1 MNSTSMETVNWKVEG
16 MSCSACAQTVEGF
29 LKKKGMQE
37 VSVSLTAG
45 EVSFQ
50 HADNIPAAELKKGIS
65 NLGYFVS
72 DGLVQKKPTNRFL
85 LYLAVCAPFTALLL
99 LHMFSHWQPLH
110 WLGNAWVQFA
120 LCVPVYITGMYFFG
134 RSAISSLRMG
144 KPNMNV
150 LIALGATAAF
160 VYSLAGTIL
169 QLGEA
174 YLFYETS
181 AAIIT
186 LVLLGNY
193 IEERSLHSTQKAL
206 RQLLKSQELKANMIA
221 FDDQHQ
227 EIVFPVDSRQLRSG
241 DLILIK
247 TGEQVP
253 ADAKILWG
261 EGQVDEAIITGE
273 SLPLGK
279 QPKDLII
286 GGSLLLE
293 GTLKAQ
299 VIHAAKDSVLSNVVN
314 LVNRAQQD
322 KPKIQ
327 LLADRISTVFVPVV
341 IGIALLCFVVNYLL
355 LHDLTASLMRSIAVL
370 VIACP
375 CAMGL
380 ATPAAIAV
388 GLGRAARNGILFR
401 KADSLELFKG
411 IRQVVFDKTGTLTT
425 GSFSIREFHVSDKT
439 LAESEFKRILFSLEK
454 YSGHPIAK
462 SVAQAWKTKPAI
474 RWTKLEEIKGLGIR
488 ALDAGGNEY
497 KAGSLKFFAEEKGNI
512 PVPNIAAVLDIPVV
526 HNRNAEIKSGLFFS
540 NENGL
545 TNDREERLNPDR
557 ESGLYDTGNEKDQQI
572 IERMDHSIYVA
583 VNGKLTGW
591 VDIQDELRP
600 EAAEVVRYFKD
611 RNIRTVLLSGDRL
624 QKCRDIAELLGID
637 EVIAEQSPEQKLE
650 QIERLSAIAPT
661 AMVGDGINDAPALAK
676 ATLGIS
682 MSDASQLALQTAD
695 VVLMNSGLKKLPM
708 SLQLGRF
715 TFSTIRQNLF
725 WAFFYNIIAIPV
737 AAIGLLTP
745 AIGALAMALSDV
757 VLLIN
762 SSRLFVKKLE

>member
-1 MNSTSMETVNWKVEG
+1 METINWKVEG

-29 LKKKGMQE
+29 LQKKGMRE
-37 VSVSLTAG
+37 VNVSLTAG

-50 HADNIPAAELKKGIS
+50 PADGFPENELKKGLS
-65 NLGYFVS
+65 NLGYFVA
-72 DGLVQKKPTNRFL
+72 DGSAKKKPVNRFL
-85 LYLAVCAPFTALLL
+85 IYLGICIPFTVMLM
-99 LHMFSHWQPLH
+99 LHMFSHRLPFH
-110 WLGNAWVQFA
+110 WLGDAWVQFA
-120 LCVPVYITGMYFFG
+120 LCLPVYLTGMYFFG
-134 RSAISSLRMG
+134 RSAISSLVQR

-160 VYSLAGTIL
+160 TYSLAGTL
-169 QLGEA
+169 LHLGET

-186 LVLLGNY
+186 LVFLGNY
-193 IEERSLHSTQKAL
+193 VEERSLHSTQKAL

-227 EIVFPVDSRQLRSG
+227 EMVFPVDSRQLRSG

-261 EGQVDEAIITGE
+261 EAQVDEAIITGE
-273 SLPLGK
+273 SLPLNK
-279 QPKDLII
+279 QPKDLLI

-293 GTLKAQ
+293 GTVKAQ
-299 VIHAAKDSVLSNVVN
+299 VMHAAKDSVLSNVVN
-314 LVNRAQQD
+314 LVKRAQQD
-322 KPKIQ
+322 RPEIQ
-327 LLADRISTVFVPVV
+327 LLADRISAIFVPVV
-341 IGIALLCFVVNYLL
+341 IGVALLCLVINYLL

-401 KADSLELFKG
+401 NANSLELFKH

-425 GSFSIREFHVSDKT
+425 GSFSIAHFDILDETISESD
-439 LAESEFKRILFSLEK
+439 FKRILFSLEK
-454 YSGHPIAK
+454 YSSHPIAK
-462 SVAQAWKTKPAI
+462 SIARNWKTQKEI
-474 RWTKLEEIKGLGIR
+474 RWAKLEEIKGLGIR
-488 ALDAGGNEY
+488 ALDAQGNEY
-497 KAGSLKFFAEEKGNI
+497 QAGSWKFFTEQKGNA
-512 PVPNIAAVLDIPVV
+512 IA
-526 HNRNAEIKSGLFFS
+526 GQT
-540 NENGL
+540 ENSM
-545 TNDREERLNPDR
+545 NPDAGLKPDK
-557 ESGLYDTGNEKDQQI
+557 ETGEQAVAGSG
-572 IERMDHSIYVA
+572 HSIYVTKNSRLA
-583 VNGKLTGW
+583 GW
-591 VDIQDELRP
+591 LDIQDELRP
-600 EAAEVVRYFKD
+600 EAVDVIRYFKAK
-611 RNIRTVLLSGDRL
+611 NIRTILLSGDRL
-624 QKCRDIAELLGID
+624 QKCREVAQALGMD
-637 EVIAEQSPEQKLE
+637 EVIAEQSPVQKLE
-650 QIERLSAIAPT
+650 QITRLAAIVPT

-676 ATLGIS
+676 ASLGIS
-682 MSDASQLALQTAD
+682 MSDASQIALQTAD

-708 SLQLGRF
+708 SLQLGKL

-762 SSRLFVKKLE
+762 SSRLFVKKLS

>member
-1 MNSTSMETVNWKVEG
+1 METVNWKVEG

-29 LKKKGMQE
+29 LKKKGMQA

-50 HADNIPAAELKKGIS
+50 HESNIPEAELKKGIS
-65 NLGYFVS
+65 NLGYFVA
-72 DGLVQKKPTNRFL
+72 DGSAQKKPVNRFL
-85 LYLAVCAPFTALLL
+85 LYLAVCAPFTGILL
-99 LHMFSHWQPLH
+99 LHMFSHWRPLH

-120 LCVPVYITGMYFFG
+120 LCVPVYTTGMYFFG

-169 QLGEA
+169 QLGDA

-193 IEERSLHSTQKAL
+193 IEERSLHSTQEAL
-206 RQLLKSQELKANMIA
+206 QQLLKSQELKANMIA
-221 FDDQHQ
+221 FDGEHR
-227 EIVFPVDSRQLRSG
+227 EIVFPVDSRQLRIG
-241 DLILIK
+241 DLILVK

-253 ADAKILWG
+253 ADARILWG
-261 EGQVDEAIITGE
+261 TAQVDEAILTGE
-273 SLPLGK
+273 SLPLSK
-279 QPKDLII
+279 QPKDMII

-299 VIHAAKDSVLSNVVN
+299 VVHTAKDSVLSNVVN
-314 LVNRAQQD
+314 LVTRAQQD

-327 LLADRISTVFVPVV
+327 LLADRISAVFVPVV
-341 IGIALLCFVVNYLL
+341 IGVALLCFLINYLL
-355 LHDLTASLMRSIAVL
+355 LHDLTASIMRSIAVL

-401 KADSLELFKG
+401 KADSLELFKD
-411 IRQVVFDKTGTLTT
+411 ISQVVFDKTGTLTT
-425 GSFSIREFHVSDKT
+425 GSFSVRQFDITGKSISESD
-439 LAESEFKRILFSLEK
+439 FKHILFSLEK

-462 SVAQAWKTKPAI
+462 SVARAWKTQAAI
-474 RWTKLEEIKGLGIR
+474 RWSKLEEVKGLGIR
-488 ALDAGGNEY
+488 ALDVQGNEY
-497 KAGSLKFFAEEKGNI
+497 KAGSENFFTE
-512 PVPNIAAVLDIPVV
+512 
-526 HNRNAEIKSGLFFS
+526 
-540 NENGL
+540 ENGMVPGH
-545 TNDREERLNPDR
+545 N
-557 ESGLYDTGNEKDQQI
+557 
-572 IERMDHSIYVA
+572 IYVSK
-583 VNGKLTGW
+583 NGKLIGW
-591 VDIQDELRP
+591 VDIEDELRP
-600 EAAEVVRYFKD
+600 EAVEVVGYFKA
-611 RNIRTVLLSGDRL
+611 RNIRTILLSGDRL
-624 QKCRDIAELLGID
+624 QKCRDVAQALGID
-637 EVIAEQSPEQKLE
+637 EVMAEQSPAQKLE
-650 QIERLSAIAPT
+650 QIARLSSIAPT
-661 AMVGDGINDAPALAK
+661 AMIGDGINDAPALAK

-682 MSDASQLALQTAD
+682 MSDASQIALQTAD

-708 SLQLGRF
+708 SLQLGRL

-725 WAFFYNIIAIPV
+725 WAFFYNIVAIPV

-745 AIGALAMALSDV
+745 AVGALAMALSDV
-757 VLLIN
+757 VLLVN
-762 SSRLFVKKLE
+762 SSRLFVKKLS

>member
-1 MNSTSMETVNWKVEG
+1 METVNWKVEG
-16 MSCSACAQTVEGF
+16 MSCSACAQTIEGF

-50 HADNIPAAELKKGIS
+50 HADNIPAAELKKGIL

-72 DGLVQKKPTNRFL
+72 DGSVEKKPVNRFL

-120 LCVPVYITGMYFFG
+120 LCVPVYVAGMYFFG

-160 VYSLAGTIL
+160 VYSLAGSIL

-206 RQLLKSQELKANMIA
+206 QQLLKSQELKANMIA
-221 FDDQHQ
+221 FDDQHH

-261 EGQVDEAIITGE
+261 EAQVDEAIITGE
-273 SLPLGK
+273 SLPLSK
-279 QPKDLII
+279 QPKDLLI
-286 GGSLLLE
+286 GGSLLLD

-401 KADSLELFKG
+401 KADSLELFKD

-425 GSFSIREFHVSDKT
+425 GAFSIRDFHVSDKT
-439 LAESEFKRILFSLEK
+439 IAESEFQRILFSLEK

-462 SVAQAWKTKPAI
+462 SVAQAWRTKPAV

-488 ALDAGGNEY
+488 ASDAQGNEY
-497 KAGSLKFFAEEKGNI
+497 KAGSLKFFTEENAMIRDSSNGTSDNGNRHSARTCPEAERELYEQIKNSE
-512 PVPNIAAVLDIPVV
+512 
-526 HNRNAEIKSGLFFS
+526 HN
-540 NENGL
+540 
-545 TNDREERLNPDR
+545 
-557 ESGLYDTGNEKDQQI
+557 
-572 IERMDHSIYVA
+572 IYVSK
-583 VNGKLTGW
+583 NGRLTGW
-591 VDIQDELRP
+591 VDIRDELRP
-600 EAAEVVRYFKD
+600 EAAAVVSYFRD
-611 RNIRTVLLSGDRL
+611 RNIRTTLLSGDRM

-650 QIERLSAIAPT
+650 QVARLSAIAPT

-682 MSDASQLALQTAD
+682 MSDASQLTLQTAD

-708 SLQLGRF
+708 SLQLGTL

-725 WAFFYNIIAIPV
+725 WAFFYNAIAIPV

>member
-1 MNSTSMETVNWKVEG
+1 METVNWKVEG

-72 DGLVQKKPTNRFL
+72 DGPVQKKPTNRFL

-261 EGQVDEAIITGE
+261 EAQVDEAIITGE
-273 SLPLGK
+273 SLPLSK
-279 QPKDLII
+279 QPKDLVI

-293 GTLKAQ
+293 GSLKAQ

-355 LHDLTASLMRSIAVL
+355 LQDLTASLMRSIAVL

-425 GSFSIREFHVSDKT
+425 GSFSIREFYVSDKT

-497 KAGSLKFFAEEKGNI
+497 KAGSLRFFAEENEMTRD
-512 PVPNIAAVLDIPVV
+512 NS
-526 HNRNAEIKSGLFFS
+526 NRVSADDNSLSTLNRPDAEK
-540 NENGL
+540 
-545 TNDREERLNPDR
+545 ER
-557 ESGLYDTGNEKDQQI
+557 YQQI
-572 IERMDHSIYVA
+572 KDTEHNIYISK
-583 VNGKLTGW
+583 NGRLTGW
-591 VDIQDELRP
+591 VDIRDELRP

-624 QKCRDIAELLGID
+624 QKCREIAELLRID

-650 QIERLSAIAPT
+650 QVERLSAVAPT

-708 SLQLGRF
+708 SLQLGTL

-725 WAFFYNIIAIPV
+725 WAFFYNILAIPV

>member
-1 MNSTSMETVNWKVEG
+1 METINWKVEG

-29 LKKKGMQE
+29 LKKKGMRE
-37 VSVSLTAG
+37 VNVSLTAG

-50 HADNIPAAELKKGIS
+50 SADGFPENELKKGLS
-65 NLGYFVS
+65 NLGYFVP
-72 DGLVQKKPTNRFL
+72 DGSSKKKPVNRFVI
-85 LYLAVCAPFTALLL
+85 YLAICIPFTVVLM
-99 LHMFSHWQPLH
+99 LHMFSHRLPFH

-120 LCVPVYITGMYFFG
+120 LCVPVYLTGMYFFG
-134 RSAISSLRMG
+134 RSAIGSLVQR

-160 VYSLAGTIL
+160 AYSVAGTL
-169 QLGEA
+169 LHLGET

-186 LVLLGNY
+186 LVFLGNY
-193 IEERSLHSTQKAL
+193 VEERSLHSTQKAL
-206 RQLLKSQELKANMIA
+206 QQLLKSQELKANMLT

-227 EIVFPVDSRQLRSG
+227 EMVFPVDSRQLRSG

-261 EGQVDEAIITGE
+261 EAQVDEAIITGE
-273 SLPLGK
+273 SFPLSK
-279 QPKDLII
+279 QPKDLLI

-293 GTLKAQ
+293 GTVKAQ
-299 VIHAAKDSVLSNVVN
+299 VMHAAKDSVLSNVIN
-314 LVNRAQQD
+314 LVKRAQQD
-322 KPKIQ
+322 KPEIQ
-327 LLADRISTVFVPVV
+327 LLADRISAVFVPVV
-341 IGIALLCFVVNYLL
+341 IGIAIVCLLVNYLL

-401 KADSLELFKG
+401 NANSLELFKD

-425 GSFSIREFHVSDKT
+425 GSFSIRHFHIPDKT
-439 LAESEFKRILFSLEK
+439 ISESDFKRILFSLEK
-454 YSGHPIAK
+454 YSNHPIAK
-462 SVAQAWKTKPAI
+462 SIARSWKTQREI
-474 RWTKLEEIKGLGIR
+474 RWAKLEEIKGLGIR
-488 ALDAGGNEY
+488 ALDAQGNEY
-497 KAGSLKFFAEEKGNI
+497 KAGSWKFFTEHKGN
-512 PVPNIAAVLDIPVV
+512 PIAGQ
-526 HNRNAEIKSGLFFS
+526 S
-540 NENGL
+540 ENSV
-545 TNDREERLNPDR
+545 NPDG
-557 ESGLYDTGNEKDQQI
+557 EGGLQPDVETG
-572 IERMDHSIYVA
+572 
-583 VNGKLTGW
+583 TGW
-591 VDIQDELRP
+591 QAVSGSEHSVYITKNSQLIGWLDIQDEIRP
-600 EAAEVVRYFKD
+600 EAVDVVHYFKAK
-611 RNIRTVLLSGDRL
+611 NIRTILLSGDRL
-624 QKCRDIAELLGID
+624 QKCREVAQALGMD
-637 EVIAEQSPEQKLE
+637 EVIAEQSPVQKLE
-650 QIERLSAIAPT
+650 QITRLSAIVPT

-676 ATLGIS
+676 ASLGIS
-682 MSDASQLALQTAD
+682 MSDASQIALQTAD

-708 SLQLGRF
+708 SLQLGKL

-762 SSRLFVKKLE
+762 SSRLFVKKLR